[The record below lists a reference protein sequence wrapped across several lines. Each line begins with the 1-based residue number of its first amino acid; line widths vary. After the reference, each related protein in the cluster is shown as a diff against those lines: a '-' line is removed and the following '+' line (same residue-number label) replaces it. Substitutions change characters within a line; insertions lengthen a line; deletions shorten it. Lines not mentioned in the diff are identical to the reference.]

1 MTEIT
6 VNGMTCT
13 SCATHVKDALEK
25 IPGVNAAVV
34 SYPESRAQ
42 VMADTA
48 VSHNQLLAAIAALG
62 YQGSIRVGDFK
73 DEPKIR
79 DALEGAGLHIAIIGS
94 GGAAMAAA
102 LKAVEQ
108 GATVTLIE
116 RGTIGGTC
124 VNIGCVPSKIM
135 IRAAHIAHLRRESPF
150 DGGIAATV
158 PAIDRSKLLAQQQAR
173 VDELRHAKY
182 EGILDGNPAITVLHG
197 EARFKDDQSLVVRLN
212 EGGERE
218 VTFDRCLVATG
229 ASPAVPPIPG
239 LKESPYWT
247 STEALVSDTIPAR
260 LAVIGSS
267 VVALELA
274 QAFARLGSQVTILA
288 RSTLFFREDPAIGEA
303 VTAAFRAEGIEVLEH
318 TQASQV
324 AHVNGEFVLTTG
336 HGELRADKLLVATGR
351 APNTRSLA
359 LDAAGVTV
367 NAQGAIVI
375 DQGMRTSN
383 PNIYAAGDCT
393 DQPQFVYVAAA
404 AGTRAAINMTGGDAA
419 LNLTA
424 MPAVVFTDPQVATV
438 GYSEAE
444 AHHDGIETD
453 SRTLTLDN
461 VPRAL
466 ANFDTRGFIK
476 LVIEEGSGR
485 LIGVQAVA
493 PEAGEL
499 IQTAVLAIRNRM
511 TVQELADQLFPYL
524 TMVEGLKLAAQTPLG
539 EICRY
544 RVCRVMP
551 SSRHR
556 SPTLVSGCPIAAIAR
571 RSLAAVILNGRPPFR
586 PRARADAKPAMV
598 RSAINSRSNSANA
611 AKMPKTSL
619 PAAVVVSMA
628 APWPVNTL
636 RPMPRAVRSCTVLM
650 RWRKSRPSRSSFHTT
665 SVSPG
670 RSAFRQL
677 TKPGRSSRLPDA
689 WSS

>member
-1 MTEIT
+1 MSTLKIT
-6 VNGMTCT
+6 GMTCD
-13 SCATHVKDALEK
+13 SCAVHVKDALEK
-25 IPGVNAAVV
+25 VPGVQSADVSYAKGSAKLAIEVGTSPDALTAAV
-34 SYPESRAQ
+34 AG
-42 VMADTA
+42 
-48 VSHNQLLAAIAALG
+48 LG
-62 YQGSIRVGDFK
+62 YRATLADAPSVSTPGGLLDKMRDLLGRNDKTGSS
-73 DEPKIR
+73 
-79 DALEGAGLHIAIIGS
+79 GALHIAVIGS

-108 GATVTLIE
+108 GARVTLIE

-124 VNIGCVPSKIM
+124 VNVGCVPSKIM

-150 DGGIAATV
+150 DGGIAATT
-158 PAIDRSKLLAQQQAR
+158 PTIQRTALLAQQQAR

-182 EGILDGNPAITVLHG
+182 EGILEGNPAITVLHG
-197 EARFKDDQSLVVRLN
+197 SARFKDNRNLIVQLN
-212 EGGERE
+212 DGGER
-218 VTFDRCLVATG
+218 VVAFDRCLIATG

-239 LKESPYWT
+239 LKDTPYWT
-247 STEALVSDTIPAR
+247 STEALVSETIPKR

-274 QAFARLGSQVTILA
+274 QAFARLGAKVTILA

-303 VTAAFRAEGIEVLEH
+303 VTAAFRMEGIEVREH

-324 AHVNGEFVLTTG
+324 AYINGEGDGEFVLTTA

-351 APNTRSLA
+351 APNTRKLA
-359 LDAAGVTV
+359 LDATGVTLTP
-367 NAQGAIVI
+367 QGAIVI
-375 DQGMRTSN
+375 DPGMRTSVEH
-383 PNIYAAGDCT
+383 IYAAGDCT

-444 AHHDGIETD
+444 AHHDGIKTD

-476 LVIEEGSGR
+476 LVVEEGSGR

-499 IQTAVLAIRNRM
+499 IQTAALAIRNRM

-524 TMVEGLKLAAQTPLG
+524 TMVEGLKLAAQTFNKDVKQLSCCAG
-539 EICRY
+539 
-544 RVCRVMP
+544 
-551 SSRHR
+551 
-556 SPTLVSGCPIAAIAR
+556 
-571 RSLAAVILNGRPPFR
+571 
-586 PRARADAKPAMV
+586 KPA
-598 RSAINSRSNSANA
+598 
-611 AKMPKTSL
+611 
-619 PAAVVVSMA
+619 PAG
-628 APWPVNTL
+628 TFY
-636 RPMPRAVRSCTVLM
+636 VLNVQ
-650 RWRKSRPSRSSFHTT
+650 R
-665 SVSPG
+665 
-670 RSAFRQL
+670 
-677 TKPGRSSRLPDA
+677 
-689 WSS
+689 

>member
-1 MTEIT
+1 MTEVT

-13 SCATHVKDALEK
+13 TCATHVQDALEK
-25 IPGVNAAVV
+25 IPGVKSAVV

-48 VSHNQLLAAIAALG
+48 VSHDQILATIAALG
-62 YQGSIRVGDFK
+62 YQGLIRVGDFK
-73 DEPKIR
+73 DEEKIR
-79 DALEGAGLHIAIIGS
+79 DVLAGAGLHIAIIGS

-108 GATVTLIE
+108 GAQVTLIE

-124 VNIGCVPSKIM
+124 VNVGCVPSKIM
-135 IRAAHIAHLRRESPF
+135 IRAAHVAHLRRESPF
-150 DGGIAATV
+150 DGGMPPTPPTILR
-158 PAIDRSKLLAQQQAR
+158 DRLLAQQQAR

-182 EGILDGNPAITVLHG
+182 EGILEGNPAITVLHG
-197 EARFKDDQSLVVRLN
+197 TARFKDGHSLVVQLN
-212 EGGERE
+212 DGGER
-218 VTFDRCLVATG
+218 VVAFDRCLIATG

-239 LKESPYWT
+239 LKDTPYWT
-247 STEALVSDTIPAR
+247 STEALVSETLPER

-274 QAFARLGSQVTILA
+274 QAFARLGSKVTILA

-303 VTAAFRAEGIEVLEH
+303 VTAAFRMEGIEVLDH

-324 AHVNGEFVLTTG
+324 THEGGEFVLTTA
-336 HGELRADKLLVATGR
+336 HGELRADRLLVATGR
-351 APNTRSLA
+351 APNTRSLS
-359 LDAAGVTV
+359 LEAAGITL
-367 NAQGAIVI
+367 NPQGAIVI
-375 DQGMRTSN
+375 DSGMRSSVEH
-383 PNIYAAGDCT
+383 IYAAGDCT

-438 GYSEAE
+438 GYCEAE

-476 LVIEEGSGR
+476 LVAEVGSGR

-499 IQTAVLAIRNRM
+499 IQTAALAIRNRM

-524 TMVEGLKLAAQTPLG
+524 TMVEGLKLTAQTFNKDVKQL
-539 EICRY
+539 
-544 RVCRVMP
+544 
-551 SSRHR
+551 
-556 SPTLVSGCPIAAIAR
+556 
-571 RSLAAVILNGRPPFR
+571 
-586 PRARADAKPAMV
+586 
-598 RSAINSRSNSANA
+598 
-611 AKMPKTSL
+611 
-619 PAAVVVSMA
+619 
-628 APWPVNTL
+628 
-636 RPMPRAVRSCTVLM
+636 SCCA
-650 RWRKSRPSRSSFHTT
+650 
-665 SVSPG
+665 G
-670 RSAFRQL
+670 
-677 TKPGRSSRLPDA
+677 
-689 WSS
+689 

>member
-1 MTEIT
+1 MSTLKIT
-6 VNGMTCT
+6 GMTCD
-13 SCATHVKDALEK
+13 SCAVHVKDALEK
-25 IPGVNAAVV
+25 VPGVQSADVSYAKGSAKLAIEVGTSPDALTAAV
-34 SYPESRAQ
+34 AG
-42 VMADTA
+42 
-48 VSHNQLLAAIAALG
+48 LG
-62 YQGSIRVGDFK
+62 YRATLADAPSVSTPGGLLDKMRDLLGRNDKTGSSG
-73 DEPKIR
+73 
-79 DALEGAGLHIAIIGS
+79 ALQIAVIGS

-108 GATVTLIE
+108 GAQVTLIE

-124 VNIGCVPSKIM
+124 VNVGCVPSKIM

-150 DGGIAATV
+150 DGGIAATT
-158 PAIDRSKLLAQQQAR
+158 PTIQRTALLAQQQAR

-182 EGILDGNPAITVLHG
+182 EGILEGNPAITVLHG
-197 EARFKDDQSLVVRLN
+197 SARFKDNRNLIVQLN
-212 EGGERE
+212 DGGER
-218 VTFDRCLVATG
+218 VVAFDRCLIATG

-239 LKESPYWT
+239 LKDTPYWT
-247 STEALVSDTIPAR
+247 STEALVSETIPKR

-274 QAFARLGSQVTILA
+274 QAFARLGAKVTILA

-303 VTAAFRAEGIEVLEH
+303 VTAAFRMEGIEVREH

-324 AHVNGEFVLTTG
+324 AYINGEGDGEFVLTTA

-351 APNTRSLA
+351 APNTRKLA
-359 LDAAGVTV
+359 LDATGVTLTP
-367 NAQGAIVI
+367 QGAIVI
-375 DQGMRTSN
+375 DPGMRTSVEH
-383 PNIYAAGDCT
+383 IYAAGDCT

-419 LNLTA
+419 LDLTA

-453 SRTLTLDN
+453 SRLLTLDN

-524 TMVEGLKLAAQTPLG
+524 TMVEGLKLAAQTFNKDVKQL
-539 EICRY
+539 
-544 RVCRVMP
+544 
-551 SSRHR
+551 
-556 SPTLVSGCPIAAIAR
+556 
-571 RSLAAVILNGRPPFR
+571 
-586 PRARADAKPAMV
+586 
-598 RSAINSRSNSANA
+598 
-611 AKMPKTSL
+611 
-619 PAAVVVSMA
+619 
-628 APWPVNTL
+628 
-636 RPMPRAVRSCTVLM
+636 SCCA
-650 RWRKSRPSRSSFHTT
+650 
-665 SVSPG
+665 G
-670 RSAFRQL
+670 
-677 TKPGRSSRLPDA
+677 
-689 WSS
+689 

>member
-1 MTEIT
+1 MTTLKIT
-6 VNGMTCT
+6 GMTCD
-13 SCATHVKDALEK
+13 SCATHVKEALEK
-25 IPGVNAAVV
+25 VPGVKSADVSYTKGSAKLAVEAGISPDALTAAV
-34 SYPESRAQ
+34 AG
-42 VMADTA
+42 
-48 VSHNQLLAAIAALG
+48 LG
-62 YQGSIRVGDFK
+62 YRATLADAPVPPVGGGLLGKMREWLGSGDK
-73 DEPKIR
+73 AGGD
-79 DALEGAGLHIAIIGS
+79 GGGLHIAVIGS

-108 GATVTLIE
+108 GAHVTLIE

-124 VNIGCVPSKIM
+124 VNVGCVPSKIM

-150 DGGIAATV
+150 DGGMPPTPPTIL
-158 PAIDRSKLLAQQQAR
+158 RERLLAQQQAR

-182 EGILDGNPAITVLHG
+182 EGILDDNPAISVLHG
-197 EARFKDDQSLVVRLN
+197 EARFKDAHSLTVQLN
-212 EGGERE
+212 GGGER
-218 VTFDRCLVATG
+218 VLAFDRCLIATG

-239 LKESPYWT
+239 LKDTPYWT
-247 STEALVSDTIPAR
+247 STEALVSDTIPER

-274 QAFARLGSQVTILA
+274 QAFARLGSKVTILA

-303 VTAAFRAEGIEVLEH
+303 ITAAFRAEGIEVLEH

-324 AHVNGEFVLTTG
+324 AHEGGEFVLTTA

-351 APNTRSLA
+351 SPNTRSLA
-359 LDAAGVTV
+359 LDAAGVAL
-367 NAQGAIVI
+367 NLQGAIVI
-375 DQGMRTSN
+375 DVGMRTST
-383 PNIYAAGDCT
+383 PDIYAAGDCT

-419 LNLTA
+419 LNLAA

-444 AHHDGIETD
+444 AQHDGIETD

-524 TMVEGLKLAAQTPLG
+524 TMVEGLKLAAQTFNKDVKQL
-539 EICRY
+539 
-544 RVCRVMP
+544 
-551 SSRHR
+551 
-556 SPTLVSGCPIAAIAR
+556 
-571 RSLAAVILNGRPPFR
+571 
-586 PRARADAKPAMV
+586 
-598 RSAINSRSNSANA
+598 
-611 AKMPKTSL
+611 
-619 PAAVVVSMA
+619 
-628 APWPVNTL
+628 
-636 RPMPRAVRSCTVLM
+636 SCCA
-650 RWRKSRPSRSSFHTT
+650 
-665 SVSPG
+665 G
-670 RSAFRQL
+670 
-677 TKPGRSSRLPDA
+677 
-689 WSS
+689 